1 VTEESEQLRIA
12 GDWVALVNIDG
23 PFLQT
28 CVRAAASIGC
38 AAELV
43 SPVELL
49 EQLQSRQPPLAVV
62 VRSGVEPNAL
72 EPALPR
78 LGVFSRVL
86 VLDGPERSATEAA
99 LTAGRHVDVE
109 VIPAELSESA
119 LAAKFNRALVVAREL
134 RRAQLDHQSA
144 EDLERSV
151 LQLRDKTIR
160 LYEQRE
166 RMNAVTRLSHQIN
179 ALDLDRILDV
189 CIKEVPKVVGAR
201 LASVYLYDYDRGELV
216 LKRHNH
222 TRRINERIR
231 LQDNPF
237 SPMAHALSL
246 NQVILIGNVES
257 AEKQPNQLEME
268 RPFQSKYGS
277 SASMVVPLKSGDRI
291 IGMLNLTEKI
301 GGGQFDHTEDL
312 PPLEQLSAIIGAAI
326 RNCQLFQEVQRQ
338 ARSDGMTGFLN
349 HNSFYEELGREIR
362 RHKRYGDSLSLV
374 IMDVDDFKSFNDT
387 YGHQAGDFILRETA
401 KLVRENIRDVDI
413 PARYG
418 GDEFSIILPRVDMD
432 GALLAA
438 SRIRKKLSEHPF
450 DYQGVNFYI
459 TLSSGIG
466 EHKADESSAE
476 FVRKVD
482 QALYRA
488 KAKGKNRVEVAT

>member
-1 VTEESEQLRIA
+1 
-12 GDWVALVNIDG
+12 VALVNIDG
-23 PFLQT
+23 PFLQN
-28 CVRAAASIGC
+28 CARAAASAGC
-38 AAELV
+38 ATELL
-43 SPVELL
+43 SPGELL

-62 VRSGVEPNAL
+62 VQGGKDPKAL
-72 EPALPR
+72 EPALPH
-78 LGVFSRVL
+78 LGVVCRVL
-86 VLDGPERSATEAA
+86 LLDGPETAA
-99 LTAGRHVDVE
+99 AEEVLAAGGHVDVE
-109 VIPAELSESA
+109 VIPSDLSELA
-119 LAAKFNRALVVAREL
+119 LAAKFGRALVVVREL
-134 RRAQLDHQSA
+134 RRAQFDHQSA
-144 EDLERSV
+144 EDLERNV

-160 LYEQRE
+160 LYGQQE

-179 ALDLDRILDV
+179 ALDLDRILDI
-189 CIKEVPKVVGAR
+189 CIKEVPKVVGAK
-201 LASVYLYDYDRGELV
+201 LASVYLYDYERGELV

-246 NQVILIGNVES
+246 NQVILISNAET
-257 AEKQPNQLEME
+257 AEKPPNQIEME

-291 IGMLNLTEKI
+291 IGMLNLTEKV
-301 GGGQFDHTEDL
+301 GGGQFDHAEDV

-349 HNSFYEELGREIR
+349 HNTFYEELDREIR
-362 RHKRYGDSLSLV
+362 RYKRYGDSLSLI

-401 KLVRENIRDVDI
+401 KLIRENIRDVDI

-418 GDEFSIILPRVDMD
+418 GDEFSIILPRVDLD

-466 EHKADESSAE
+466 EHKANEASAE

-488 KAKGKNRVEVAT
+488 KAKGKNRVEVAE